1 MASTIVFNG
10 TSYSIPA
17 EGDSGWGTDVS
28 NYLIAIS
35 TNVLQR
41 SGGSFVLT
49 SEVDF
54 GNSFGVKLPYI
65 KSVATNPSGTGI
77 VRLGNNESI
86 GWRNAANNA
95 DLLLTTNASN
105 VLQFNSQS
113 FIFSGLGSIVNADVS
128 ASAAIAYSKLNL
140 SGTILNADISSSAA
154 IARSKLA
161 ALTASR
167 AMVTDG
173 SGNDSVS
180 TVTATE
186 LGYLS
191 GATSAIQTQIN
202 TKLTNPMTTG
212 GDVVYGGAS
221 GAPTRL
227 ANGSAGQFLK
237 SNGGTSAPS
246 WSNPTIQLLAP
257 SVQRLTSGSGTY
269 GLSYYFIVNSAN
281 STAGATYTNNTQ
293 TFTVT
298 NTISSGTLLLCTST
312 GAPASSGTLTK
323 ASGTGDATI
332 TFTSYQAPLYLA
344 VSMVGGGGG
353 GGGSGTAGGTA
364 GGAGG
369 NTTLGSSYLIAS
381 GGSGGA
387 RDGVAPSGGSV
398 TVPSGVFLISSVV
411 GATGQ
416 GASKIIASSQANIS
430 GASGGAS
437 WFGGAGGGG
446 DYSLGTG
453 KDAAVNSGS
462 GGGGAGSGNVAGS
475 STGASGAAGGF
486 IRAII
491 SSPSATY
498 SYAVGAGGSSGT
510 AGTSGTTGGAGGSGL
525 IAIEEYF
532 Q

>member
-41 SGGSFVLT
+41 SGGSFILT
-49 SEVDF
+49 SELDF
-54 GNSFGVKLPYI
+54 GNSFGVKLPYL
-65 KSVATNPSGTGI
+65 KSVATNPSGTGT

-95 DLLLTTNASN
+95 DLLLTVNASN

-128 ASAAIAYSKLNL
+128 ASAAIVYSKLSLTN
-140 SGTILNADISSSAA
+140 SIVNADISSSAA
-154 IARSKLA
+154 ISRSKLA

-173 SGNDSVS
+173 SGNDSAS
-180 TVTATE
+180 AVTATE

-191 GATSAIQTQIN
+191 GVTSALQTQIN
-202 TKLTNPMTTG
+202 TKATNPMTTG
-212 GDVVYGGAS
+212 GDVIYGGAS
-221 GAPTRL
+221 GVPTRL
-227 ANGSAGQFLK
+227 ANGTLGQFLK

-246 WSNPTIQLLAP
+246 WSFPTIQLLAP
-257 SVQRLTSGSGTY
+257 SIQRFLSGSGTY
-269 GLSYYFIVNSAN
+269 GLSYYFTVSSAN
-281 STAGATYTNNTQ
+281 ATAGATYTNNGQ

-298 NTISSGTLLLCTST
+298 NTIASGTLLLCTST

-332 TFTSYQAPLYLA
+332 TFTAFQAPTYIKVTA
-344 VSMVGGGGG
+344 IGGGGG
-353 GGGSGTAGGTA
+353 GAGSGTAGGTSPTNGTATTFGTSLISA
-364 GGAGG
+364 GGGGGGTVRNNITAGAGG
-369 NTTLGSSYLIAS
+369 TASLTGLTGIAIDGSDGGGVTNTIA
-381 GGSGGA
+381 A
-387 RDGVAPSGGSV
+387 T
-398 TVPSGVFLISSVV
+398 TVY
-411 GATGQ
+411 A
-416 GASKIIASSQANIS
+416 A

-437 WFGGAGGGG
+437 ALGGAGSGS
-446 DYSLGTG
+446 YGTFG
-453 KDAAVNSGS
+453 SNAKTNSGS
-462 GGGGAGSGNVAGS
+462 GGGGGGGASVANSYTGGGGGSGAYVVAN
-475 STGASGAAGGF
+475 
-486 IRAII
+486 I

-498 SYAVGAGGSSGT
+498 SYAVGSAGSGGT
-510 AGTSGTTGGAGGSGL
+510 AGTNGYAGGNGGAGIL
-525 IAIEEYF
+525 TVEEYW

>member
-49 SEVDF
+49 SELDF
-54 GNSFGVKLPYI
+54 GNSFGVKLPYL
-65 KSVATNPSGTGI
+65 KSVATNPSGTGTI
-77 VRLGNNESI
+77 RLGNNESI
-86 GWRNAANNA
+86 GFRNAANNA
-95 DLLLTTNASN
+95 DLLLTVNTSD
-105 VLQFNSQS
+105 VLQYNGTSLTLS
-113 FIFSGLGSIVNADVS
+113 GSIVNADIN

-140 SGTILNADISSSAA
+140 SNSIVNADISSTAA
-154 IARSKLA
+154 ISLSKLA
-161 ALTASR
+161 PLTTGKALQSSASTG
-167 AMVTDG
+167 AIEASSVT
-173 SGNDSVS
+173 N
-180 TVTATE
+180 TE
-186 LGYLS
+186 LSYVS
-191 GATSAIQTQIN
+191 GVTSAVQTQLN
-202 TKLTNPMTTG
+202 TKVTNPMTTG
-212 GDVVYGGAS
+212 GDLIYGGSS
-221 GAPTRL
+221 GLPTRL
-227 ANGSAGQFLK
+227 ANGSLGQFLK
-237 SNGGTSAPS
+237 SNGTTAAPS
-246 WSNPTIQLLAP
+246 WGNPTIQLLQT
-257 SVQRLTSGSGTY
+257 VTQRFTSGSGTY
-269 GLSYYFIVNSAN
+269 GLSYYFFCSSAN
-281 STAGATYTNNTQ
+281 ATAGATYTNNTQ

-298 NTISSGTLLLCTST
+298 TTISSGTILLCTST

-332 TFTSYQAPLYLA
+332 TFTSFQAPLYLL

-369 NTTLGSSYLIAS
+369 NTTFGSSFLTAN

-387 RDGVAPSGGSV
+387 RDGVAPSGGTVS
-398 TVPSGVFLISSVV
+398 VPSGVYLINSVI
-411 GATGQ
+411 GATGT
-416 GASKIIASSQANIS
+416 GASKIIAASQANIA
-430 GASGGAS
+430 GPSGGAS
-437 WFGGAGGGG
+437 FFGGAGGGG
-446 DYSLGTG
+446 DYSLGVG
-453 KDAAVNSGS
+453 KDAAANTGS
-462 GGGGAGSGNVAGS
+462 GAGGAGTGNTANS

-491 SSPSATY
+491 PNPSATY
-498 SYAVGAGGSSGT
+498 AYAVGASGTAGT

-525 IAIEEYF
+525 IVVEEYF

>member
-49 SEVDF
+49 SELDF
-54 GNSFGVKLPYI
+54 GNSFGVKLPYL

-128 ASAAIAYSKLNL
+128 ASAAIVYSKLSLTN
-140 SGTILNADISSSAA
+140 SIVNADISSSAA

-161 ALTASR
+161 TLTASR

-173 SGNDSVS
+173 SGNDSAS
-180 TVTATE
+180 SVTATE

-191 GATSAIQTQIN
+191 GVTSALQTQIN
-202 TKLTNPMTTG
+202 TKATNPMTTG
-212 GDVVYGGAS
+212 GDVIYGGAS
-221 GAPTRL
+221 GVPARL
-227 ANGSAGQFLK
+227 GNGSSGQFLK
-237 SNGGTSAPS
+237 SNGGTSAPT

-269 GLSYYFIVNSAN
+269 GLSYYFFVSSAN
-281 STAGATYTNNTQ
+281 ATAGATYTNNTQ

-298 NTISSGTLLLCTST
+298 TTIAAGTLLLCTST
-312 GAPASSGTLTK
+312 GAPSSSGTLTK

-332 TFTSYQAPLYLA
+332 TFSSFQAPLYLK
-344 VSMVGGGGG
+344 VKMVGGGGG
-353 GGGSGTAGGTA
+353 GGSAGVVSNTGGT
-364 GGAGG
+364 GG
-369 NTTLGSSYLIAS
+369 NTTFGSSLLIAN
-381 GGSGGA
+381 GGGGGPGSGTGA
-387 RDGVAPSGGSV
+387 ATAIGGTASVSAPAIQLFATKGSAGFGNNNSTTNCGPSGGS
-398 TVPSGVFLISSVV
+398 SI
-411 GATGQ
+411 
-416 GASKIIASSQANIS
+416 
-430 GASGGAS
+430 
-437 WFGGAGGGG
+437 FGGAGGGG
-446 DYSLGTG
+446 QYGNGNGL
-453 KDAAVNSGS
+453 AADTNSGS
-462 GGGGAGSGNVAGS
+462 GGGGAGSATTQNAG
-475 STGASGAAGGF
+475 SGAAGGGLE
-486 IRAII
+486 AII
-491 SSPSATY
+491 PNPSATY
-498 SYAVGAGGSSGT
+498 SYAVGASGAGA
-510 AGTSGTTGGAGGSGL
+510 AGTNSGGNGGSGL
-525 IAIEEYF
+525 IIVEESF